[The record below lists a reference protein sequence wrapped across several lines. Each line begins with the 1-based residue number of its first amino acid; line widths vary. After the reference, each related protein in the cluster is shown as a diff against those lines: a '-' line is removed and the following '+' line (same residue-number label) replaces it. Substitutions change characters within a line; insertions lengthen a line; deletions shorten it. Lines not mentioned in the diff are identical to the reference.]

1 MNKEEQIKFIQDN
14 YPEYTNH
21 ISKRRIR
28 HDFFKN
34 IQIGFNAKMSVGFN
48 TKQKY
53 FILKKNIISLIT
65 LFHFI

>member
-28 HDFFKN
+28 HDF
-34 IQIGFNAKMSVGFN
+34 
-48 TKQKY
+48 
-53 FILKKNIISLIT
+53 LKI
-65 LFHFI
+65 